1 MATNGFDPGSFFYS
15 AGNIVP
21 TGEARNF
28 FLTGGDLLTV
38 EEQNRLVPASG
49 FDTSGPGG
57 SAASFGSG
65 AGGFEAPFGGPEQSA
80 PSFGAP
86 GQPSAPFGA
95 PSGGSGFYAPGPSGF
110 SAPGDLGGGQGGR
123 APGFGKI
130 GVAAPGGAPG
140 GWGTAPRPDHA
151 LQVSVRRKTVNMG
164 KKTLLRDV
172 DFNVDTGD
180 FVLILGGSGA
190 GKTTLVRAILGESK
204 AEGSILL
211 NGQNLYTNF
220 HALKSQIGLVP
231 QFLTLRLNDTVRSTV
246 MDAAMIR
253 LGGSFS
259 KNEISQRVDSVLN
272 KVGIQELKGSLIGQL
287 SGGQKKKVSVAVQLV
302 GFQKV
307 FICDEPDSGLDAASR
322 KQLFDILKE
331 ISMSGKIV
339 MVITHYP
346 DDAAELFTKV
356 VVLAKSSA
364 DKSGHLAYTGNVG
377 GAKEFFQVP
386 SLQEI
391 MMQINP
397 PYEGGRGLADD
408 FIRKYQTMVRR

>member
-1 MATNGFDPGSFFYS
+1 MSNNLGFDPSSFFYTS
-15 AGNIVP
+15 GNIVP
-21 TGEARNF
+21 TGDARNY

-38 EEQNRLVPASG
+38 DEQKKFASPYS
-49 FDTSGPGG
+49 SGP
-57 SAASFGSG
+57 SAPSG
-65 AGGFEAPFGGPEQSA
+65 FGGPA
-80 PSFGAP
+80 G
-86 GQPSAPFGA
+86 GFGA
-95 PSGGSGFYAPGPSGF
+95 PSGGGTGF
-110 SAPGDLGGGQGGR
+110 SVPG
-123 APGFGKI
+123 GFT
-130 GVAAPGGAPG
+130 APGGFGGSTAGPASGPVDSGYAAP
-140 GWGTAPRPDHA
+140 PRPDHA
-151 LQVSVRRKTVNMG
+151 LQVAVRRKTVNNG

-190 GKTTLVRAILGESK
+190 GKTTLIRAILGESK
-204 AEGSILL
+204 AEGSIML

-220 HALKSQIGLVP
+220 SSLKSQVGLVP
-231 QFLTLRLNDTVRSTV
+231 QFLTLRLNDTVQNTV

-253 LGGSFS
+253 LAGAFN
-259 KNEISQRVDSVLN
+259 KKEITQRVESVLK
-272 KVGIQELKGSLIGQL
+272 KVGIQELRNSLVGQL

-346 DDAAELFTKV
+346 DDAIKLFTKV
-356 VVLAKSSA
+356 VVLAKSST
-364 DKSGHLAYTGNVG
+364 DKSGHLAYQGNIP
-377 GAKEFFQVP
+377 GALDFFSVNA
-386 SLQEI
+386 LQEI

-397 PYEGGRGLADD
+397 PYEGGKGLADSY
-408 FIRKYQTMVRR
+408 IQKYERMVKH